1 MHTCDVA
8 RIDRYLIIMLLFL
21 ICEHSS
27 AHETKQT
34 HLSVQ
39 DSFDC
44 RSFTRKIM
52 KRKMSSNWRKSTNK
66 WTKIG
71 FPWKLKK
78 FLMFWCEKKTLNLTI
93 HHRFAPVSSQ
103 VFHLVF
109 PWVIQKSM
117 NEYEYHVNK
126 QSFLCCSNIHQALN
140 SLKIT
145 QSGNRSSRSQEHDA
159 EQEIICCRQTSKN
172 NNNKKRISGC
182 NLVDQVL
189 RPRFKREEKIKN
201 CTMNVQNTMKD
212 GMKNKTPKNKLEKG
226 IRTNYETPVYGM
238 KQTSK

>member
-66 WTKIG
+66 
-71 FPWKLKK
+71 
-78 FLMFWCEKKTLNLTI
+78 
-93 HHRFAPVSSQ
+93 
-103 VFHLVF
+103 
-109 PWVIQKSM
+109 
-117 NEYEYHVNK
+117 
-126 QSFLCCSNIHQALN
+126 
-140 SLKIT
+140 
-145 QSGNRSSRSQEHDA
+145 
-159 EQEIICCRQTSKN
+159 
-172 NNNKKRISGC
+172 
-182 NLVDQVL
+182 
-189 RPRFKREEKIKN
+189 
-201 CTMNVQNTMKD
+201 
-212 GMKNKTPKNKLEKG
+212 
-226 IRTNYETPVYGM
+226 
-238 KQTSK
+238 